1 MAAITGEIAVPR
13 TASRRRSSGLHID
26 RLLMYGLAILLVL
39 LLVWPFF
46 WAVSS
51 SLKDVSEI
59 TTRPPKWLP
68 AVPQWSNYIDIWR
81 QVPLGRF
88 VSNSLIVTV
97 LAMIGQV
104 ASCTAVAYGFARF
117 RFPGRDV
124 LFGLAL
130 ATLLLPREVTI
141 IPQYLMFRQVGW
153 LDTLLPL
160 IVPYWFAGGGGAFTI
175 FLMRQFFMT
184 IPHEYD
190 EAAQMDGASSWW
202 IFWRVLLPLAM
213 PALATALIF
222 AFLAH
227 WNDFWGPLIFLN
239 STDNYTL
246 PLGLR
251 WFQTSPAD
259 LGRPK
264 DNLLLAAAVVAT
276 LPIIVLYFAA
286 QKYFVRGIVMTGI
299 KG

>member
-1 MAAITGEIAVPR
+1 MATLTEHLAVPR
-13 TASRRRSSGLHID
+13 ATTARRHFRFD
-26 RLLMYGLAILLVL
+26 RAVLYVAAIALVL

-59 TTRPPKWLP
+59 TVRPPRWLP
-68 AVPQWSNYIDIWR
+68 AVPQWSNYIEIWR

-88 VSNSLIVTV
+88 VFNSLLVTV
-97 LAMIGQV
+97 LAMIGQIV
-104 ASCTAVAYGFARF
+104 SCTAVAYGFARF
-117 RFPGRDV
+117 RFPMRDL
-124 LFGLAL
+124 LFGVAL

-141 IPQYLMFRQVGW
+141 IPQYLMYRQVGW
-153 LDTLLPL
+153 LDTFLPL
-160 IVPYWFAGGGGAFTI
+160 IVPFWLAGGGGAFTI

-184 IPHEYD
+184 IPFEYD
-190 EAAQMDGASSWW
+190 EAAQVDGASSWW
-202 IFWRVLLPLAM
+202 ILWRVILPLSM

-239 STDNYTL
+239 STDNFTL

-259 LGRPK
+259 LGRPR

-276 LPIIVLYFAA
+276 LPIVALYFGA
-286 QKYFVRGIVMTGI
+286 QKYFVRGSVMTGI

>member
-13 TASRRRSSGLHID
+13 ATSRRSHSRWKLD
-26 RLLMYGLAILLVL
+26 RVVMYLLAAVLVL

-59 TTRPPKWLP
+59 TTRPPRWLP
-68 AVPQWSNYIDIWR
+68 AVPLWSNYIDIWR

-117 RFPGRDV
+117 RFPGRDL

-141 IPQYLMFRQVGW
+141 IPQYLMYRQVGW
-153 LDTLLPL
+153 LDSLLPL
-160 IVPYWFAGGGGAFTI
+160 IVPYWFGSGSGAFTI

-184 IPHEYD
+184 IPTEYD

-202 IFWRVLLPLAM
+202 IFWRVLLPLAL

-276 LPIIVLYFAA
+276 LPIIALYFGA